1 LTIPYLSE
9 IFWSSVLSVSVR
21 IFPQLLISISIPS
34 YHMSSAA
41 LAAAAK
47 LLSLSFR
54 GEKESSSAAV
64 ASAEFSELDAG
75 RGFAPKHST
84 PAADSRQRQTPVVVR
99 P

>member
-1 LTIPYLSE
+1 
-9 IFWSSVLSVSVR
+9 
-21 IFPQLLISISIPS
+21 
-34 YHMSSAA
+34 MSSAA

-84 PAADSRQRQTPVVVR
+84 PAADSRQRHLLLFAVKFHFADGHRAPG